1 MSFDRL
7 MRRIDR
13 LESRL
18 QRLVRVGT
26 VTASFPD
33 RGTVRVNLPDADG
46 VNSQEL
52 PVLYP
57 KTLQD
62 KAYGMPDIGEHV
74 LCVFLPIGVEQGF
87 VIGAIYSQADPVPVS
102 SQDKTGI
109 QFADGA
115 TFEYDRAANFLT
127 IDVPGGAQLDF
138 AGPVTLNAPQLNINA
153 PETTLHAGTQLNVTS
168 PMMYFIAAT
177 MASVTSPVI
186 SNNGN
191 VVIAGAISTTGGGGG
206 GDATFNGSINATGT
220 IHAGGNITSDGQ
232 IIDTSGNTA
241 NHTHPA

>member
-1 MSFDRL
+1 MSFDQL
-7 MRRIDR
+7 IRRIDR

-33 RGTVRVNLPDADG
+33 RGTVRVNLPDADN

-109 QFADGA
+109 EFADGA
-115 TFEYDRAANFLT
+115 KFEYDRAANFLT
-127 IDVPGGAQLDF
+127 IDVPGGAQFDF
-138 AGPVTLNAPQLNINA
+138 AGPVTLNAPELNINA
-153 PETTLHAGTQLNVTS
+153 PETNLEASTQLNVTS
-168 PMMYFIAAT
+168 PMMYFVAAT
-177 MASVTSPVI
+177 IASITAPAI
-186 SNNGN
+186 NNNGN
-191 VVIAGAISTTGGGGG
+191 LAIAGAISTTGGSG
-206 GDATFNGSINATGT
+206 NATINGT
-220 IHAGGNITSDGQ
+220 LHATGNITSDGQ

-241 NHTHPA
+241 NHTHPE